1 MTNEELLTKIEEVK
15 DLPTMTPWAKGF
27 CESISDQI
35 GRGRVLSKK
44 QRATIFRIFVDNNE
58 EAVLRHHSW
67 KSDYN
72 EKWLQPAQIL
82 ANYYSKQG
90 AGYYGAVCASILN
103 NQVPDRTRFL
113 RMANN
118 KYAKKVL
125 VEAAKTPR
133 FNTDS
138 IVIPNSKFSIR
149 NTSCGMVGADGTT
162 PRYVSVLERQNF
174 VEKGGIIIEIDKY
187 ILSAAAGAKRYK
199 ILPFGSTKMYWV
211 EERFLK
217 NKKKT

>member
-1 MTNEELLTKIEEVK
+1 VTNEQILTKIVEIK
-15 DLPTMTPWAKGF
+15 DLPTMTDWARGF
-27 CESISDQI
+27 CESIDTQI
-35 GRGRVLSKK
+35 GRGRVLSEK
-44 QRATIFRIFVDNNE
+44 QKAAIFRIFAENNE
-58 EAVLRHHSW
+58 EAVLKHISW
-67 KSDYN
+67 ESDYD
-72 EKWLQPAQIL
+72 EKWKEQAQIL

-90 AGYYGAVCASILN
+90 AGYYGAVCASILS

-113 RMANN
+113 RMVNN

-125 VEAAKTPR
+125 VEATKTPR

-138 IVIPNSKFSIR
+138 VVIPNSKFSIR
-149 NTSCGMVGADGTT
+149 SGGRGMMDSGTS
-162 PRYVSVLERQNF
+162 RIYVTILERQNF